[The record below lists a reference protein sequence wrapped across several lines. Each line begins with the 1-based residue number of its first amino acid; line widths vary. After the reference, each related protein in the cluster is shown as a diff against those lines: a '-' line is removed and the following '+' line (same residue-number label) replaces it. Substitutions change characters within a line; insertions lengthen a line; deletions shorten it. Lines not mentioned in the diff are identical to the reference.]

1 MVTLLRHA
9 RAPGTGDP
17 ANFSLADCATQRNLS
32 EQGRQQARLLGDALR
47 AVGVKDAEVKTS
59 QWCRCIETGKLLA
72 VGPVQ
77 PTPLL
82 NSFFAGRGDE
92 SASTQA
98 LRAAVLAKVDSRKP
112 TFFIT
117 HQVNITALTGIV
129 PAEGEAVFVRATAA
143 GTIEV
148 LGRASLP

>member
-1 MVTLLRHA
+1 
-9 RAPGTGDP
+9 
-17 ANFSLADCATQRNLS
+17 
-32 EQGRQQARLLGDALR
+32 
-47 AVGVKDAEVKTS
+47 
-59 QWCRCIETGKLLA
+59 
-72 VGPVQ
+72 
-77 PTPLL
+77 
-82 NSFFAGRGDE
+82 
-92 SASTQA
+92 
-98 LRAAVLAKVDSRKP
+98 VLAKVDSRKP